1 MKTIQ
6 LENKKM
12 VEVIVGHF
20 LIDQC
25 IKATSNLSKPIKAIK
40 QYGKLSIKRY
50 ESYMCNIQG
59 IPSKEAQD
67 QEEKALL

>member
-1 MKTIQ
+1 
-6 LENKKM
+6 M

-25 IKATSNLSKPIKAIK
+25 IKATSNLSKPIKVIK

-67 QEEKALL
+67 